1 MGDILW
7 RKRSQRPSQC
17 LPLWQQPRPENH
29 DIISETEHL
38 GIAQGQLRD
47 YEARLGAAFA
57 HAGYLAAM
65 TDLRNQLEAALSR
78 PAQDGAEASLPPVG
92 ALVERLKALH
102 TAHTLDAAPE
112 RSAPRRAATVEEAIT
127 TRMRQIGRA

>member
-1 MGDILW
+1 MLF
-7 RKRSQRPSQC
+7 RS
-17 LPLWQQPRPENH
+17 
-29 DIISETEHL
+29 
-38 GIAQGQLRD
+38 
-47 YEARLGAAFA
+47 
-57 HAGYLAAM
+57 
-65 TDLRNQLEAALSR
+65 ALSR

-127 TRMRQIGRA
+127 TRIRQREQAEAASEPDDVPVPVAPPTPAPLPVTTPAPSATSPQARPAPWTPPQQLRLF